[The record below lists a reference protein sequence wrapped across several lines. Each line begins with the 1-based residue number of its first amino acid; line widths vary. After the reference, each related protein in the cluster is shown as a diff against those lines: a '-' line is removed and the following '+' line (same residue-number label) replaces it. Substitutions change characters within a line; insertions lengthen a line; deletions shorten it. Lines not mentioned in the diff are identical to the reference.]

1 MINDP
6 IIYNRDIEEL
16 SQRSF
21 IPSELSVL
29 MRYLN
34 ALETTIQS
42 HGRNH
47 FLHLKQEMVWKYPG
61 AEMEFIQLD
70 NGANLTQ
77 TGKFKKWREGT
88 VSGFPDVTIL
98 LSWKGQQKIIFVEF
112 KRIGV
117 PSSVKVS
124 DNQKDWNQKL
134 QAMGFLAFITNNPI
148 YFEKKS
154 AERSENFLLQL
165 VTPA

>member
-1 MINDP
+1 
-6 IIYNRDIEEL
+6 
-16 SQRSF
+16 
-21 IPSELSVL
+21 

-70 NGANLTQ
+70 NGTNLTQ

-117 PSSVKVS
+117 PSSVKIS
-124 DNQKDWNQKL
+124 DNQKAWNQKL
-134 QAMGFLAFITNNPI
+134 QAMGFQAHIMNNPI
-148 YFEKKS
+148 YFEKKICGEIRKFFAS
-154 AERSENFLLQL
+154 AYDTG
-165 VTPA
+165 VTPENIVISEILRNLERIGGASRVKK